1 MLQAPSKLGSWL
13 QHTTPAKHLLL
24 RVLLHPYTFFL
35 ALALAVWL
43 PDGFNIGDTGDG
55 WLQLGTVIESDAMLR
70 KIVPRMFGGLPM
82 WLGLHLDTHGFR
94 GLQAIMLA
102 FTVLRAALMYEIA
115 ARLVPGNRHF
125 ALAAGLLTAFHPAD
139 RSFFWLGA
147 SGLHF
152 AFVTALAGCLC
163 AVLYLQGGRYRY
175 LFLAFVFQFLSG
187 FTYSGFLPLMVALP
201 AGAWYMESLAGRPK
215 SAWFLLQANIVIVAA
230 VVADLVMI
238 HGGQG
243 RDSHVVDLSAYWA
256 IKGYIWTLGQVLGA
270 WWDLLVGL
278 RLWYLLPAMV
288 MGLYAALLLLWGKRH
303 DTGPVSGAVPKTKW
317 LVWGLFALAAL
328 SYLPYSLS
336 SVRYLPDR
344 TLLGAGLFVYC
355 ALFLLLAGRQ
365 TKFGREQLAAV
376 LFVLLAALTTLTGL
390 EKRQYWLDSYRQQE
404 RLLSALAAVLPQPPA
419 GSFILVRLPRP
430 DDAGLL
436 NDFTYREPTFT
447 EALRYMY
454 GDLSLR
460 GGFYGF
466 GKDRVSFDA
475 NGMTSR
481 LTPPGV
487 GKRIVSGYP
496 DLIVVDYF
504 PGDGGARILD
514 GPGLRDA
521 AGLKADAAGYAP
533 RPVTM
538 PGAGALMCGMLETN
552 LRPAYCAGPGT

>member
-1 MLQAPSKLGSWL
+1 MLQAPSKLGTWL
-13 QHTTPAKHLLL
+13 QQTVPAKHPLF

-70 KIVPRMFGGLPM
+70 KIVARMFGGLPM

-115 ARLVPGNRHF
+115 VKLVPGNRYF

-152 AFVTALAGCLC
+152 AFVTALAACLC

-175 LFLAFVFQFLSG
+175 LFLTFVFQFLSG
-187 FTYSGFLPLMVALP
+187 FTYSGFLPLMVALS
-201 AGAWYMESLAGRPK
+201 AGAWYLERLAGRPK
-215 SAWFLLQANIVIVAA
+215 SPAFLLQVNVVIVAA
-230 VVADLVMI
+230 VIADLVMI

-256 IKGYIWTLGQVLGA
+256 IKAYIWTLGQMLGA
-270 WWDLLVGL
+270 WWDLLTGL
-278 RLWYLLPAMV
+278 RLWYLLPAMCI
-288 MGLYAALLLLWGKRH
+288 GLYATLLLLWVGRR
-303 DTGPVSGAVPKTKW
+303 DPDPASSAAPKTKW
-317 LVWGLFALAAL
+317 LVWGLFGLAAL

-336 SVRYLPDR
+336 TVRYLPDR

-355 ALFLLLAGRQ
+355 ALFLLLAGRPAR
-365 TKFGREQLAAV
+365 FGRERAAAV
-376 LFVLLAALTTLTGL
+376 LLVLLAALTTLTGL

-404 RLLSALAAVLPQPPA
+404 RLLSALATVLPQPPPE
-419 GSFILVRLPRP
+419 SFILVRLPRP

-454 GDLSLR
+454 GDLSVR

-466 GKDRVSFDA
+466 GKDRASFDA
-475 NGMTSR
+475 GGMTSR
-481 LTPPGV
+481 LTPSGV
-487 GKRIVSGYP
+487 GKRIFSGYP
-496 DLIVVDYF
+496 DLIVVDYS
-504 PGDGGARILD
+504 PVDGSARVIN
-514 GPGLRDA
+514 GPELRDVV
-521 AGLKADAAGYAP
+521 GLKADTAGYAP
-533 RPVTM
+533 RPGTA